1 MSKTHLQFPSIFGPA
16 PGQIPAGSRMV
27 NASLELTV
35 TNSGVTE
42 DAYQITEAWS
52 ESAATWNSFTPPGL
66 PGTRTPKITFSPIH
80 VGRFSLN
87 ITPITQRWA
96 NGDANEG
103 ILLTSTN
110 GDGVDYNATESVR
123 DRPSMTVQFVL
134 PPSPLLLAYDME
146 TLTSDG
152 RMQDRSGNGN
162 NGTMA
167 GATDVAGKVGRA
179 RHFVGTDRI
188 TGPAI
193 QVPAKDFTLAAWFN
207 WTTNPSP
214 YYGA

>member
-110 GDGVDYNATESVR
+110 GDGVDYNASESVR
-123 DRPSMTVQFVL
+123 DRPSLRTQFVP
-134 PPSPLLLAYDME
+134 PPSPLALAYDME
-146 TLTSDG
+146 TLTPDG
-152 RMQDRSGNGN
+152 RMQDRSGSGN
-162 NGTMA
+162 HGTIA
-167 GATDVAGKVGRA
+167 GTTDVSGKVGRA
-179 RHFVGTDRI
+179 RHLNGSDRL
-188 TGPAI
+188 TAPAI
-193 QVPAKDFTLAAWFN
+193 PVTGLNFTAAAWFN
-207 WTTNPSP
+207 WTTN
-214 YYGA
+214 